1 MITFEDIMP
10 IDILIVDDNRADIR
24 LVQEI
29 LKKGKMIVNLHSV
42 LDGMEAME
50 YLRKEGKY
58 KDANYPDLILLDL
71 NMPRKDGR
79 EVLEEI
85 KSDDRLQTIPVIV
98 MTISKAEED
107 ILKSYKL
114 HANAY
119 IVKPI
124 ELNQF
129 MNVVSSIEDFWLTI
143 VKLPP
148 NINKVETILNNKIET
163 ILNNKIETI
172 LINKVE
178 TILNN
183 KVETIPKND
192 AETIPNNN
200 VDI

>member
-1 MITFEDIMP
+1 MTIFEGMMP
-10 IDILIVDDNRADIR
+10 IDILVVDDNPADIR

-29 LKKGKMIVNLHSV
+29 LKKGKMLINLNAV

-58 KDANYPDLILLDL
+58 KDASRPDLILLDL
-71 NMPRKDGR
+71 NMPIKDGR

-85 KSDDRLQTIPVIV
+85 KSDDKLKTIPVIV

-107 ILKSYKL
+107 ILRSYNL

-124 ELNQF
+124 ELDQF
-129 MNVVSSIEDFWLTI
+129 INVIKSIEDFWLTI

-148 NINKVETILNNKIET
+148 HINETDNIIK
-163 ILNNKIETI
+163 
-172 LINKVE
+172 
-178 TILNN
+178 
-183 KVETIPKND
+183 
-192 AETIPNNN
+192 
-200 VDI
+200 

>member
-1 MITFEDIMP
+1 MAIFESVAP
-10 IDILIVDDNRADIR
+10 IDILIVEDNRADIR

-29 LKKGKMIVNLHSV
+29 LKRGKMIVNLHTA

-58 KDANYPDLILLDL
+58 KDENRPDLILLDL

-85 KSDDRLQTIPVIV
+85 KSDKELKTIPVIV

-107 ILKSYKL
+107 ILRSYNL

-129 MNVVSSIEDFWLTI
+129 MNVVRSIEDFWLTI
-143 VKLPP
+143 VRLPP
-148 NINKVETILNNKIET
+148 KI
-163 ILNNKIETI
+163 
-172 LINKVE
+172 
-178 TILNN
+178 
-183 KVETIPKND
+183 
-192 AETIPNNN
+192 
-200 VDI
+200 